1 MSVPVKSGT
10 RLGRLLERRD
20 FLRVAGQRRKWVATG
35 FILQVAPSDAP
46 EKAGF
51 GAEGRRI
58 GFTASKKV
66 GNSVCRS
73 RTKRRLRHAA
83 QQILAPHASAGYD
96 FVLIGRQE
104 TADYPFD
111 RLLADLETALR
122 RLKLWREDSL
132 PQDAG

>member
-1 MSVPVKSGT
+1 MSVPAKSET

-20 FLRVAGQRRKWVATG
+20 FLRVASQRRKWVATG

-46 EKAGF
+46 DKAGF

-83 QQILAPHASAGYD
+83 QQVLAPHAAADHD

-122 RLKLWREDSL
+122 RFKLWRDAPPS
-132 PQDAG
+132 QDAG